1 MKLLEAPGHKVR
13 QMNRDVLQK
22 KLKEQNGDGR
32 PKSSWRSSTELSA
45 PPRQEGKNSQS
56 GEFEVP
62 QNPE

>member
-1 MKLLEAPGHKVR
+1 
-13 QMNRDVLQK
+13 MNRDVFQK

-32 PKSSWRSSTELSA
+32 PKRTVTLA
-45 PPRQEGKNSQS
+45 HGTPPRNSPPCLGRKEQTEKSQS